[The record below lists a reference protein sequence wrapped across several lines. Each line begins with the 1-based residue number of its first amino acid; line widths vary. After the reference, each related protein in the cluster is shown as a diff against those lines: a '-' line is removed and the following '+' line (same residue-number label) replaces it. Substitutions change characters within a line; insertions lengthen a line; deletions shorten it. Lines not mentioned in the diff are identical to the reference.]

1 MRPLPCGAQTA
12 AEGGRSDEASLVHGG
27 RTHGGSGESNEPK
40 RGKMDLVSVL
50 YVAGGIPAIVGFLV
64 LLFAI
69 GVRYCGL
76 PA

>member
-1 MRPLPCGAQTA
+1 M
-12 AEGGRSDEASLVHGG
+12 AEPQSA
-27 RTHGGSGESNEPK
+27 
-40 RGKMDLVSVL
+40 RGKTDLVSVL
-50 YVAGGIPAIVGFLV
+50 YIAGGIPAIVGFLV